1 MTTPNMLND
10 APPLLAA
17 DLEGVFLPEIWIA
30 VADASGIPEL
40 RLTTRDVADYDEL
53 MQMRLGILRKHGL
66 RLQDI
71 QSVIAGLDLLPGAS
85 DFLDEV
91 RRIVPLII
99 ITDSFY
105 EFVNPVLPKLGLA
118 TVFAHALE
126 VDAAGMVTG
135 YRLRVPHAK
144 RRSLAAFHDL
154 GFRTLAVGDSYNDIA
169 MLMQATQRVLY
180 RPPAN
185 VCADFPDIPAV
196 RAYDELLR
204 HVHAF
209 VRANHSA

>member
-118 TVFAHALE
+118 TV
-126 VDAAGMVTG
+126 
-135 YRLRVPHAK
+135 LRM
-144 RRSLAAFHDL
+144 R
-154 GFRTLAVGDSYNDIA
+154 
-169 MLMQATQRVLY
+169 
-180 RPPAN
+180 
-185 VCADFPDIPAV
+185 
-196 RAYDELLR
+196 
-204 HVHAF
+204 
-209 VRANHSA
+209 

>member
-85 DFLDEV
+85 V
-91 RRIVPLII
+91 
-99 ITDSFY
+99 S
-105 EFVNPVLPKLGLA
+105 
-118 TVFAHALE
+118 
-126 VDAAGMVTG
+126 
-135 YRLRVPHAK
+135 
-144 RRSLAAFHDL
+144 RRSASHCSLDHH
-154 GFRTLAVGDSYNDIA
+154 
-169 MLMQATQRVLY
+169 Y
-180 RPPAN
+180 RQ
-185 VCADFPDIPAV
+185 
-196 RAYDELLR
+196 LLR
-204 HVHAF
+204 ICEPPCCPSWGSPRVS
-209 VRANHSA
+209 RMR